1 MAELT
6 PQQIEFAV
14 AAFENVAGHATTGE
28 LLLMAE
34 RMRRA
39 APFLQFQLD
48 EPTGDEAEA
57 IILAGKV
64 TGIRVS
70 DLRLLYSEFVRRRN
84 ASRTPQ
90 LVDPRIAKVVVILN
104 APWLTPEDR
113 AVEILAVI
121 DEVK

>member
-1 MAELT
+1 VNRL
-6 PQQIEFAV
+6 
-14 AAFENVAGHATTGE
+14 EN
-28 LLLMAE
+28 LLLTSVGGEKRNNVMLVELDKEDIEAATQWCSKIAGQSLRKE
-34 RMRRA
+34 YIKIDAANRA
-39 APFLQFQLD
+39 LVR
-48 EPTGDEAEA
+48 A
-57 IILAGKV
+57 IAQ
-64 TGIRVS
+64 
-70 DLRLLYSEFVRRRN
+70 LRLLYSEFVRRRN